1 MWDQPF
7 TPAGRGGFVDKF
19 FAANHRSGGEIA
31 DAVQQ
36 DFRYTQVGEDGVQAF
51 LFGSVDFRAGVA
63 AFAFLGRGRECYDRF
78 WRFRAIFRLQIPHRD
93 GSSIMPFRIRDR
105 SSVFRPNGTSHI
117 SPR

>member
-63 AFAFLGRGRECYDRF
+63 AFAFQGEAENV
-78 WRFRAIFRLQIPHRD
+78 AIDF
-93 GSSIMPFRIRDR
+93 GGFVPFFGFKSR
-105 SSVFRPNGTSHI
+105 TAMAQA
-117 SPR
+117 